1 MLELFLTTLVILLSL
16 LGFFYLFGTFK
27 IIQTFLYVCQ
37 LIFAIVLVNIA
48 LYKKNI
54 LMYDLV
60 TYVHNITFN
69 AINKLELV
77 DNNTYLQMKYEPN
90 LSYSTINYSNYSNEC
105 LDNYFIS
112 NSTCPI
118 TDIKLGNISTST
130 KNGTF
135 NSNLNTPII
144 SNSKLDNFSKT
155 DNT

>member
-37 LIFAIVLVNIA
+37 LIFAIVLVNIT
-48 LYKKNI
+48 LYKKHI

-60 TYVHNITFN
+60 NYVHNITFN

-118 TDIKLGNISTST
+118 TDIIIVNEKKYIEKLLQ
-130 KNGTF
+130 KL
-135 NSNLNTPII
+135 LNRH
-144 SNSKLDNFSKT
+144 NK
-155 DNT
+155 